1 MTDFNR
7 DCLLPIVIKM
17 TEDDLQCLLESIA
30 RLRESGAM
38 EADELANIERI
49 TRQWIE
55 FFKERLKKARG

>member
-1 MTDFNR
+1 
-7 DCLLPIVIKM
+7 
-17 TEDDLQCLLESIA
+17 
-30 RLRESGAM
+30 M